1 MDSLAYINNNFINF
15 KNAKVNIEDRG
26 LQFGDSVYEVIAFAN
41 GNFIDLKFHLK
52 RLKYSL
58 GEINIS
64 YKINE
69 NKLLKIFQKL
79 INHNNILK
87 GIIYLQITRGVQS
100 REHAYRDNLKPTLIV
115 YTKKKN
121 FNLPGKNFKGVKVI
135 THEDLRWGRADIKT
149 VNLLPNI
156 LAEKIAH
163 KKKAY
168 TAILI
173 KNNRIT
179 EGCSSN
185 IWIVKNKT
193 IYTHPS
199 NKDILKGITRQRL
212 KIIMK
217 ENNLFL
223 KENSFTLRQLY
234 NADEVFLTSSGSLVT
249 PVIKI
254 DNNSINNNKI
264 GKITLKLSQLYSKS
278 FFNE

>member
-1 MDSLAYINNNFINF
+1 MGKLAYINNNFINF
-15 KNAKVNIEDRG
+15 KNAKINIEDRG
-26 LQFGDSVYEVIAFAN
+26 LQFGDSVYEVIAFVN

-58 GEINIS
+58 DEIGIK
-64 YKINE
+64 YKIDE
-69 NKLLKIFQKL
+69 KKLLKIFQKL
-79 INHNNILK
+79 INYNNIIK
-87 GIIYLQITRGVQS
+87 GIIYLQITRGVQP
-100 REHAYRDNLKPTLIV
+100 REHVYKDNLRPTLII
-115 YTKKKN
+115 YTKKKQ
-121 FNLPGKNFKGVKVI
+121 FNLPGKNFVGVKVI
-135 THEDLRWGRADIKT
+135 THKDLRWARTDIKT

-156 LAEKIAH
+156 LAEKFAH

-199 NKDILKGITRQRL
+199 NTDILKGITRKRL
-212 KIIMK
+212 KIIMN

-223 KENSFTLRQLY
+223 KEKSFTLKQLY

-249 PVIKI
+249 PIIKI
-254 DNNSINNNKI
+254 DNISINNKKI